1 MKRALIVGATGLI
14 GRALLDLLLQ
24 GHEYTKVYAVGRR
37 SLDFSHPKLVT
48 KVVDFDD
55 MEGFSLPEKVHDL
68 FITLGTTRQ
77 KAGSREAFVRVD
89 HDYVA
94 SFAQWGAA
102 NGVEKVLVVSS
113 IGADP
118 LSSSFYLKTK
128 GGMEAAVKKCGIA
141 GTYIFRPSLLLGD
154 RKEFRLGEKMGGWLL
169 QGVKPLLM
177 GRYRRYRPIEASQ
190 VAYAMYNTAQ
200 TVNNPLYVME
210 SDEIA
215 LI

>member
-14 GRALLDLLLQ
+14 GSALLDLLLGQ
-24 GHEYTKVYAVGRR
+24 NEYDKVYVVGRR
-37 SLDFSHPKLVT
+37 SLNFSHPKLEC

-55 MEGFSLPEKVHDL
+55 MVGFSLPEKIHDL

-77 KAGSREAFVRVD
+77 KAGSREAFHRVD
-89 HDYVA
+89 HDYVVD
-94 SFAQWGAA
+94 FARWGAV

-118 LSSSFYLKTK
+118 LSANFYLKTK
-128 GGMEAAVKKCGIA
+128 GSMEETVKKCGVATI
-141 GTYIFRPSLLLGD
+141 YIFRPALLLGA
-154 RKEFRLGEKMGGWLL
+154 RKEFRFGEKLGGWLL
-169 QGVKPLLM
+169 RLFQPLLV
-177 GRYRRYRPIEASQ
+177 GRYRRYRPIQASQ
-190 VAYAMYNTAQ
+190 VAYAMFNMAQ
-200 TVNNPLYVME
+200 MRRKTVYVME